1 MNFRKTILLC
11 LSLTLIAALVACS
24 SSSNNTPATVTPSTS
39 SNNQSVTVGGAF
51 AALSV
56 TVTNSSGNPVSGATV
71 TFTAPATGASGTFA
85 SNSTNT
91 ETDTTNSSGVATS
104 TVFTANTTAGTYSV
118 QAAAGTVSGTFTLTN
133 TAGAAATIAYSSP
146 ANGAEN
152 AAINGTYAPL
162 AAIVTDSYSNPV
174 SGASVTFTVMA
185 GSGAASASFATGG
198 ATDMETTG
206 STGIATTSQTLT
218 ANATLGQ
225 FPVVAS
231 SGTLTPVTF
240 TLTNASGNLAITSG
254 NGQSIV
260 PSGSF
265 APLVSTV
272 TDASG
277 NPLQSISITYT
288 ITAGTSTATFSGTGT
303 TTEAVTTD
311 SNGNA
316 TVSDLTASA
325 TAGNFT
331 VTAAPTTVTLAPAS
345 VTFNETIATS
355 TPVLGAGNYA
365 FSLAGANVNDTSQ
378 YYVAGVFCVTSAGQI
393 CSTSSGEQDYRDAA
407 NYGTQDLINPTGS
420 NITTTADGNVQIVLV
435 TCLGSDCTQTDTAV
449 GVSGVETINATLLP
463 NKTTHAFITEFD
475 ASGAATGT
483 IRLQDSTAASTAPSG
498 GYAFEVSGYDG
509 GEVQNDGFVYP
520 LAIGGVLNVSGT
532 AITASGTIFDANDD
546 ASGTTF
552 QNETIASGTVSGPDS
567 FGRVTFSIVPTD
579 STDFPAISWVGYI
592 ASSSTTYLV
601 ETSDSYAGTTGGIA
615 YSQGSNTGTFGT
627 SSVAGNAYGAVMTGG
642 DSAGGLQLV
651 TELTLGSTPSSG
663 ATGYMDFNDL
673 GNTPEPA
680 SPDPV
685 AASSYTV
692 DSYGRVTL
700 TITDAPAGTDTYNLT
715 LYLDGNGEAVAIS
728 LDSIDF
734 LGGIFGG
741 QLSNTGDTDATF
753 TGNYAGTFF
762 GLDAI
767 NGNFFSAV
775 GLVTATGTTDTF
787 SSINTDLNA
796 FGATSTVALTGT
808 YTYIADSNGF
818 LSPAGITGLDVDT
831 PSNNDTFSIYEINA
845 GGDGV
850 LIETDTNQLTL
861 GIVQSGNND

>member
-1 MNFRKTILLC
+1 MTLRKSILLFA
-11 LSLTLIAALVACS
+11 SLLMIAALVACS

-174 SGASVTFTVMA
+174 SGASVTFTVTA
-185 GSGAASASFATGG
+185 GGSGASASFATSG
-198 ATDMETTG
+198 ATDTETTG
-206 STGIATTSQTLT
+206 ANGIATTSQALT

-225 FPVVAS
+225 FTVAAS
-231 SGTLTPVTF
+231 SGSLTPATF

-254 NGQSIV
+254 NSQSIV

-325 TAGNFT
+325 TVGNFT

-355 TPVLGAGNYA
+355 VGTAYLPAGNYV
-365 FSLAGANVNDTSQ
+365 FYVSGGDEGGAPYTYQ
-378 YYVAGVFCVTSAGQI
+378 YTGVF
-393 CSTSSGEQDYRDAA
+393 
-407 NYGTQDLINPTGS
+407 
-420 NITTTADGNVQIVLV
+420 
-435 TCLGSDCTQTDTAV
+435 
-449 GVSGVETINATLLP
+449 
-463 NKTTHAFITEFD
+463 
-475 ASGAATGT
+475 
-483 IRLQDSTAASTAPSG
+483 
-498 GYAFEVSGYDG
+498 
-509 GEVQNDGFVYP
+509 
-520 LAIGGVLNVSGT
+520 
-532 AITASGTIFDANDD
+532 TASGTVVSGSEAITGGEQDFSDYNEENFVSAEPITSGTITQSPDVGSGDNNLIITLQFTDGYINGGAGTTTLNVAMASATKGLLSEYDAWGIGQGELNLQTATVNSALCATAPTTPCGYVFAAGGLDGSGYPAANGGVIVVDGASGAISGTGSIFDNNDSCPGGTPCTGVATPGIAVGASTVTALDQYGLATFTINSPGNPTLIYD
-546 ASGTTF
+546 AYVIDG
-552 QNETIASGTVSGPDS
+552 N
-567 FGRVTFSIVPTD
+567 RMRIVENWD
-579 STDFPAISWVGYI
+579 AD
-592 ASSSTTYLV
+592 TYG
-601 ETSDSYAGTTGGIA
+601 GTTGGSA
-615 YSQGSNTGTFGT
+615 LTQTTVGGFAD
-627 SSVAGNAYGAVMTGG
+627 SSVDGSTYVVSFNGEDTSAGEALQAAGQISFTSGNLGG
-642 DSAGGLQLV
+642 YMSFNDSTVQNTQGGSAITAGTYSVDSAGAGDFALAGITDNAGDFLYNLQLYV
-651 TELTLGSTPSSG
+651 TGDGVHALAISMDAGNTTSDADVLGGLGWVQGSGLSASSLSGTYALAQSQWQSGAYLAGDGLVTPSSG
-663 ATGYMDFNDL
+663 TITGYQDVNGTFAGEGLVADKSLGATYTDGPAAGIIDVTGTGSHANPLTMYLVDTTQGVIIENDTDL
-673 GNTPEPA
+673 G
-680 SPDPV
+680 
-685 AASSYTV
+685 
-692 DSYGRVTL
+692 
-700 TITDAPAGTDTYNLT
+700 
-715 LYLDGNGEAVAIS
+715 
-728 LDSIDF
+728 
-734 LGGIFGG
+734 LGYF
-741 QLSNTGDTDATF
+741 
-753 TGNYAGTFF
+753 
-762 GLDAI
+762 
-767 NGNFFSAV
+767 
-775 GLVTATGTTDTF
+775 
-787 SSINTDLNA
+787 
-796 FGATSTVALTGT
+796 
-808 YTYIADSNGF
+808 
-818 LSPAGITGLDVDT
+818 
-831 PSNNDTFSIYEINA
+831 
-845 GGDGV
+845 
-850 LIETDTNQLTL
+850 TNQ
-861 GIVQSGNND
+861 